1 MDEDVAPFP
10 TESQVIHERAK
21 AEYAALSPEAKAE
34 VDKRWAETPEWRKED
49 LRAEIEFDL
58 L

>member
-1 MDEDVAPFP
+1 MDKTIAL
-10 TESQVIHERAK
+10 TESQAIHERAK
-21 AEYAALSPEAKAE
+21 AEYAALPPEAQAE
-34 VDKRWAETPEWRKED
+34 VDKRWAETPEWVKED